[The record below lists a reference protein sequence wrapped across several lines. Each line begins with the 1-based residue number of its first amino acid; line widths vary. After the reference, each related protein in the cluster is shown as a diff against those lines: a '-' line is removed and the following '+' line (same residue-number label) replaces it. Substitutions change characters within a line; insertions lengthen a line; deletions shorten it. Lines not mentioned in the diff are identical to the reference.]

1 MSWFT
6 SAAIRFNPLTEVH
19 ESGGKSVVTHV
30 PMSRQTC
37 LQVGIDRER
46 WLRNDLLDIL
56 VAGSGYQPLSMTRK
70 IVELG

>member
-6 SAAIRFNPLTEVH
+6 SAAIRFNPLTDVH
-19 ESGGKSVVTHV
+19 ESGGKALVTHV

-37 LQVGIDRER
+37 LHVEIDRER
-46 WLRNDLLDIL
+46 WLRDDLLDIL